1 MKVEI
6 LGSRGKIKPS
16 APKYEKHSGILIDNI
31 LLIDVG
37 EPEYLDKEPEAII
50 FTHFHPDHAYFEY
63 KKEKFSPNVPLFGPE
78 ENPLIPHLKIITE
91 PFKIKGYKVS
101 PIPVIHA
108 KDLKSLGYI
117 IEKDQK
123 RVFITGDVAWIEKEH
138 LQKISRVDLII
149 TEATL
154 IQKGGRINRSGEKI
168 YGHTG
173 IPDLIR
179 IFKSLTKKIVFTHY
193 GDWFFKDVNQ
203 GPVKIKELEPESV
216 AIIPAFDGF
225 SIEV

>member
-1 MKVEI
+1 MKIEI

-16 APKYEKHSGILIDNI
+16 APKYEKHSGILIDDT

-37 EPEYLDKEPEAII
+37 EPEYFDKNPEAII

-63 KKEKFSPNVPLFGPE
+63 EKESFSPKIPIYGPE
-78 ENPLIPHLKIITE
+78 ENPLIPTLKIISE
-91 PFKIKGYKVS
+91 RSKIKNYTVS

-108 KDLKSLGYI
+108 KNLKSLGYI

-123 RVFITGDVAWIEKEH
+123 RIFITGDVAWIEKEH
-138 LQKISRVDLII
+138 LQKIDQVDLII

-154 IQKGGRINRSGEKI
+154 IKKGGRINRSGDKI

-179 IFKSLTKKIVFTHY
+179 IFKSHTKKIVFTHY
-193 GDWFFKDVNQ
+193 GDWFFKDVKK
-203 GPVKIKELEPESV
+203 GPVKIKELEPEGV
-216 AIIPAFDGF
+216 EVIPAFDGF
-225 SIEV
+225 SIKV